1 MDNLLRYNNLKA
13 VPLDAL
19 KEIKF
24 GKLNGKKDINPQW
37 RYEAMTKEFGVCGI
51 GWKYEIVN
59 TWTQQAKEEVL
70 LFVQINLYVKDGEKW
85 SEPIPAIGGDFVLE
99 SDKHGLHGNDEA
111 YKMATTDALGVAM
124 KMLGVAADV
133 YRGLADDSKYG
144 KMPPKP
150 PQSPAAQQNPSANTN
165 IPQQQKNTPTSQI
178 QPTPDKFD
186 KAIKEIEAVAAADKR
201 QAPAIKWDTFY
212 GNVKNL
218 GLDEQKVKEIASAHY
233 GKPVT
238 SLKDVISTQQE
249 LNQFLS
255 VLSKHRQQSQSEES
269 ITEKRR
275 RLMEK
280 TAGYEQD

>member
-1 MDNLLRYNNLKA
+1 MLNMIHWDNLRK

-19 KEIKF
+19 KEIGF
-24 GKLNGKKDINPQW
+24 GKLKGKKDINPQW

-59 TWTQQAKEEVL
+59 TWTQQVKEEVL

-144 KMPPKP
+144 RMPPKP
-150 PQSPAAQQNPSANTN
+150 LQSPPVQQNEPANTN
-165 IPQQQKNTPTSQI
+165 TPTQQKNAPINKNQQVK
-178 QPTPDKFD
+178 QPEQSEPKKD
-186 KAIKEIEAVAAADKR
+186 
-201 QAPAIKWDTFY
+201 APSIKWDTFY

-238 SLKDVISTQQE
+238 SLKDVIGTQQE

-255 VLSKHRQQSQSEES
+255 VVSKHRQQPQAEES

-275 RLMEK
+275 RMMSK
-280 TAGYEQD
+280 TDSYEQD

>member
-1 MDNLLRYNNLKA
+1 MDNLLRYNNLKT

-59 TWTQQAKEEVL
+59 TWTQPVKEEVL
-70 LFVQINLYVKDGEKW
+70 LFVQINLYVKDGENW

-144 KMPPKP
+144 RMPPKP
-150 PQSPAAQQNPSANTN
+150 PQSPPVQQNTPANTN
-165 IPQQQKNTPTSQI
+165 TPQKQKNASTIQN

-186 KAIKEIEAVAAADKR
+186 KAIKEIEAVAASDKR
-201 QAPAIKWDTFY
+201 QAPIIKWDTFY
-212 GNVKNL
+212 ANVKNL
-218 GLDEQKVKEIASAHY
+218 GLQDHVKEIAAEHY
-233 GKPVT
+233 KRPVE
-238 SLKDVISTQQE
+238 SLKDVIDSQQE
-249 LNQFLS
+249 LNKFMS
-255 VLSKHRQQSQSEES
+255 VVAKYKQQPQKEES
-269 ITEKRR
+269 LSEKRK
-275 RLMEK
+275 RLVGNMDS
-280 TAGYEQD
+280 YDQD